1 MEILRFFLANFI
13 ILITAGNNVVL
24 FDKYIYKKD
33 SNIRKHLIFSLLFS
47 ISLSALNSG
56 IQYLDSDTIKV
67 VLKILIYVI
76 PFMLILK
83 LLESKFWKAVFIF
96 CIALTSMAIGESIV
110 LSLFMAFGRNLEEI
124 ASGDNLLL
132 YFVGNVFINV
142 FQLLILQIFR
152 AKKSIGL
159 LAKGLKSTTYKNIAI
174 NMISAIAVMI
184 LTIYMIGFSIDKTK
198 HIVIVAYGSITL
210 LTLICNIF
218 AVRMVIQTDFRDE
231 KLKMQ
236 EEYNEILVDLKHKF
250 FGIMSILN
258 ALVDEGNIDKLREYI
273 NEINEGFITRI
284 KNMPT
289 NIKNNKLFYLIAM
302 KSGEAHDKG
311 IALRVA
317 IPYEITD
324 IKGIN
329 EDDYVYIVNEL
340 ISNAIEHS
348 EEATDRE
355 VFIKIENFQDRM
367 VTIIENSIANKK
379 DGLGELKVK
388 NTARG
393 KGLKQ
398 ISKMLNDNCYF
409 KISLSNKFRAELII
423 YK

>member
-83 LLESKFWKAVFIF
+83 LLESKFWRAVFIF

-152 AKKSIGL
+152 AKKIYRL
-159 LAKGLKSTTYKNIAI
+159 
-174 NMISAIAVMI
+174 IS
-184 LTIYMIGFSIDKTK
+184 
-198 HIVIVAYGSITL
+198 
-210 LTLICNIF
+210 
-218 AVRMVIQTDFRDE
+218 
-231 KLKMQ
+231 
-236 EEYNEILVDLKHKF
+236 
-250 FGIMSILN
+250 
-258 ALVDEGNIDKLREYI
+258 
-273 NEINEGFITRI
+273 EGF
-284 KNMPT
+284 KEY
-289 NIKNNKLFYLIAM
+289 YL
-302 KSGEAHDKG
+302 
-311 IALRVA
+311 
-317 IPYEITD
+317 
-324 IKGIN
+324 
-329 EDDYVYIVNEL
+329 
-340 ISNAIEHS
+340 
-348 EEATDRE
+348 
-355 VFIKIENFQDRM
+355 
-367 VTIIENSIANKK
+367 
-379 DGLGELKVK
+379 
-388 NTARG
+388 
-393 KGLKQ
+393 
-398 ISKMLNDNCYF
+398 
-409 KISLSNKFRAELII
+409 
-423 YK
+423 